1 MAETISDDHVLA
13 TVRAHRNGLLAATDA
28 MVSVPDFP
36 ISAPQKAALI
46 AYRQAMA
53 TMPQAEVAFGHIP
66 WPVWPATVP
75 SPPGVVMPAPVDG
88 L

>member
-1 MAETISDDHVLA
+1 MTETIPADHVLA

-46 AYRQAMA
+46 AYRQALRDL
-53 TMPQAEVAFGHIP
+53 PESPISFGSIP

-75 SPPGVVMPAPVDG
+75 PPPGVVMPAPVDG
-88 L
+88 P